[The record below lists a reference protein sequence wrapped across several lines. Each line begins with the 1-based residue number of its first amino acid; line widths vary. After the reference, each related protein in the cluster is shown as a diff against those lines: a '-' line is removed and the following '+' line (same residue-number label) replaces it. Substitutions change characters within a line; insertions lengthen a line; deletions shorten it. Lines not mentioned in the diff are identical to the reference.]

1 MPPPGRGSGS
11 GWHGAEEY
19 RSETASTSSVRHY
32 QANGFL
38 FHVSIHQ
45 PLRPPGNEE
54 VRDVLQSNVPE
65 IPLPVKENGR
75 GKEGIE
81 RERERETY
89 IVYAAHT
96 RIAGS
101 YRSLV
106 HHLLKA

>member
-1 MPPPGRGSGS
+1 MRAPPRPRGSGW
-11 GWHGAEEY
+11 WHGAEEY

-81 RERERETY
+81 RERETY